1 MQPSSIAFEGLL
13 LRPFEDG
20 DAAVFVEAVRE
31 SAQSIRPW
39 MPWASHDYTTA
50 QALEWFAVCRAQR
63 DAGTAL
69 EFGVFCQDT
78 GVFLGGAG
86 LNEIRREQRFC
97 NLGYWVR
104 QSRQGQGIAPRCVRA
119 LAAHGFASEALLRIE
134 VVVAVG
140 NTASEKVALKSGAQ
154 REGIARNRL
163 LINGQAVP
171 AHMFSLIPE

>member
-1 MQPSSIAFEGLL
+1 METSSIRFSGLL
-13 LRPFEDG
+13 LRPFDDS
-20 DAAVFVEAVRE
+20 DAEVFTLAVRE
-31 SAQSIRPW
+31 SVQSVSPW
-39 MPWASHDYTTA
+39 MSWCTPDYRA
-50 QALEWFAVCRAQR
+50 EQALEWFAACRAQR

-69 EFGVFCQDT
+69 EFGIFCQDT

-86 LNEIRREQRFC
+86 LNDIRREQRFC

-119 LAAHGFASEALLRIE
+119 LAAHGFANEALQRIE

-140 NTASEKVALKSGAQ
+140 NTASERVALKSGAL
-154 REGIARNRL
+154 REGKARNRL

-171 AHMFSLIPE
+171 AHMFSLIPG